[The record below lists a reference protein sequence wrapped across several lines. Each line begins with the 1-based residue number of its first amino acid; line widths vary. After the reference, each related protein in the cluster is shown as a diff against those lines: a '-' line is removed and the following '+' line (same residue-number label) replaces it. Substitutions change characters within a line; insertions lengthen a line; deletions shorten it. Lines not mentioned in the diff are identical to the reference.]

1 MKTRKA
7 VVAALGAATMVA
19 GAGGMAVA
27 QLSPIG
33 GPGAPGGA
41 GGGGGTGGAVGF
53 SGNTGCGSVN
63 VATGVGIIT
72 RSPASCG
79 RISGKNSVKNAANGA
94 KGGNGGNGGK
104 GGNAFN
110 RF

>member
-1 MKTRKA
+1 MSTRKA
-7 VVAALGAATMVA
+7 VVAALGAATLVA

-27 QLSPIG
+27 QLSPVA

-41 GGGGGTGGAVGF
+41 GGGGGAGGAVGF
-53 SGNTGCGSVN
+53 SGNAGCGPVN

-72 RSPASCG
+72 RSGSSCG
-79 RISGKNSVKNAANGA
+79 RVSGKNSVKNAANGG
-94 KGGNGGNGGK
+94 KGGNGGNGGR
-104 GGNAFN
+104 GGNGFN